1 MKFMLDENVPA
12 AVSHFLAGQGFEV
25 ILSRDAVGE
34 GAADPVVAQAAQVN
48 EAILVSLDRDMRR
61 IQRQLSAA
69 NEVRFPTLDL
79 IMLACPEP
87 QAVVRLQKFL
97 PIIQAEFDRISAD
110 EQVERLRI
118 EVGANRLVVCH

>member
-1 MKFMLDENVPA
+1 MLDENVPA
-12 AVSHFLAGQGFEV
+12 AVSHFLAEQGFEV

-34 GAADPVVAQAAQVN
+34 GAPDPMVAQAAQVN

-69 NEVRFPTLDL
+69 NEARFPTLDL
-79 IMLACPEP
+79 IMLACSEP
-87 QAVVRLQKFL
+87 QAAARLQKFL
-97 PIIQAEFDRISAD
+97 PIIQAEFERISID
-110 EQVERLRI
+110 QQIERLRI